1 MKQHG
6 IVIDGWAWLRKTE
19 VRLWLVDNFGV
30 SGGRWGEEY
39 DYGLENLW
47 MDEDVYFLYKLR
59 WS

>member
-6 IVIDGWAWLRKTE
+6 IVIENWSWIHKTE

-30 SGGRWGEEY
+30 CDGRWGEQY

-59 WS
+59 WN